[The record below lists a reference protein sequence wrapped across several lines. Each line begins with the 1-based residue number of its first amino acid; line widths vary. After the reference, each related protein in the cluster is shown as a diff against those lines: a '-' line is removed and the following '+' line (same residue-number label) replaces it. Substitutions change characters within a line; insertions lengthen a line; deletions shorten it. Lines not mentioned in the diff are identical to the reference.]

1 MSSPAPALPALHLLR
16 PPSAAR
22 LAVGDPDDA
31 LAALVATRVAHA
43 EAAGR
48 LDGRER
54 TLRELA
60 QPVEQLVAALE
71 ADARASVDQ
80 MARFCADLALGI
92 VRELLG
98 TELAG
103 GRYDLEALVRR
114 SLGASLAER
123 RPVEVHLCPEDA
135 ARLAEVPFSAGTK
148 LVPDP
153 SLPRGSLFIDG
164 PQGRL
169 VRSLDERL
177 AAIEEALA
185 AEYPA

>member
-1 MSSPAPALPALHLLR
+1 MSSPAPALPALHLQR

-31 LAALVATRVAHA
+31 LAALVLTRVAHA

-60 QPVEQLVAALE
+60 QPVEQLCSALE
-71 ADARASVDQ
+71 ADATAAVER
-80 MARFCADLALGI
+80 MARFCSDLALGI
-92 VRELLG
+92 VKELLG
-98 TELAG
+98 SELAAS
-103 GRYDLEALVRR
+103 RYDLEGLVRR
-114 SLGASLAER
+114 SLGACLAER

-135 ARLAEVPFSAGTK
+135 ERLADVPFSAGTK
-148 LVPDP
+148 LVADP
-153 SLPRGSLFIDG
+153 SLPRGNLFIDG

-177 AAIEEALA
+177 AAIQEALA
-185 AEYPA
+185 AEFPA